1 MSFPSGTILLSN
13 SMPREQQGMAASVV
27 NTVVNY
33 SISLSLGIAGTIESN
48 VNDGGRDILRGYH
61 GALYLAM
68 GLSGLG
74 FLVAMT
80 SLSKEATKCKNPV

>member
-33 SISLSLGIAGTIESN
+33 SISLSLGIAGTVESN
-48 VNDGGRDILRGYH
+48 VNGGGSDILRGYH
-61 GALYLAM
+61 GALYLGM
-68 GLSGLG
+68 GLSGCG
-74 FLVAMT
+74 LVLALF
-80 SLSKEATKCKNPV
+80 SIPKGYK